1 MRIDL
6 NTSCD
11 CEVCGCVPRG
21 SWFREWM
28 QCWPTSEPPHS
39 YILLAV
45 MGLLGGVLGRKVYM
59 MYDSFRP
66 TYSMLNIL
74 LIGPSGIGKSTS
86 VSMAKELLPYIP
98 QEKRPQFIS
107 GSSTKEKLHA
117 DLVLNSHAIVFA
129 SELAALFSKEQYKEG
144 LIPYVT
150 QLLDYEPRV
159 ETRTKKDDVS
169 YVENPEVTFIGA
181 STREW
186 ITNMLPDT
194 AATGGFLP
202 RFLPVLEDRRGQRIA
217 NPRRLLSV
225 AQNAELEERRERVK
239 NAFTRI
245 GISEGPVD
253 YEDDEAASRFTFWY
267 NQHFAPTG
275 SLAPFYA
282 RAGEMILR
290 MSILFAVS
298 CNRME
303 LTEEDIDGAVALY
316 MYLCKRFSDI
326 TVATTPA
333 GKLLQAVREAITYE
347 GTNTLEL
354 FRDLSSLAIVPEL
367 QKQINS
373 LVSSGQ
379 ARVEENTIY
388 RIK

>member
-1 MRIDL
+1 M
-6 NTSCD
+6 
-11 CEVCGCVPRG
+11 
-21 SWFREWM
+21 
-28 QCWPTSEPPHS
+28 
-39 YILLAV
+39 AV

-59 MYDSFRP
+59 RYDTFRP
-66 TYSMLNIL
+66 TYAMLNVL

-98 QEKRPQFIS
+98 QEKRPQFIG

-169 YVENPEVTFIGA
+169 YVENPEVTFLGA

-186 ITNMLPDT
+186 ITNMLPNT

-202 RFLPVLEDRRGQRIA
+202 RFLPVLEEERGHRIA
-217 NPRRLLSV
+217 NPRRMLTPS
-225 AQNAELEERRERVK
+225 QEQELEERRDRVK
-239 NAFTRI
+239 NAFTKI
-245 GISEGPVD
+245 GIAEGEVD
-253 YEDDEAASRFTFWY
+253 YEDEEAAGRFGAWY
-267 NQHFAPTG
+267 NRTSTPTG
-275 SLAPFYA
+275 SLSPFYA

-290 MSILFAVS
+290 MAILFTVS
-298 CNRME
+298 CGRSE
-303 LTEEDIDGAVALY
+303 ITEVDVDGSIALY
-316 MYLCKRFSDI
+316 DYLRKKFADI

-333 GKLLQAVREAITYE
+333 GKLLQSVLDAITYD
-347 GTNTLEL
+347 GTNAVALYRGL
-354 FRDLSSLAIVPEL
+354 GSLTTVQEI

-373 LVSSGQ
+373 LVSSKQ
-379 ARVEENTIY
+379 IRLEDNTLY
-388 RIK
+388 RIRELEQE